1 MKTSTNLRQS
11 RSRRTRADRFATGLG
26 WLSVGLGLTA
36 LLAPRPLARA
46 IGVRTDPFLLGLI
59 GLRELIS
66 GIGTLR
72 HRRQQRAPWLWS
84 RVAGDA
90 LDLGLLGSALASPSS
105 EPRRV
110 EAAMAGVAAVAAVDL
125 FCANRLS
132 RPASAPMHRTPAS
145 EKFTRAITINR
156 PAAELYGFWRDFE
169 NLPRFMSQ
177 LEAVQVTGAR
187 RSHWVA
193 KGPANVP
200 VEWDAEITEDTPN
213 ERIAWRSLE
222 GADVDQ
228 SGSVEFE
235 PAPGGRGTV
244 VRVTMEH
251 RPPGGRVGA
260 AFARLFNRAPE
271 QQVAIDLHHFQQL
284 METGGITTTEGQP
297 AGRPKSTSTRYDL
310 PVPPMPA

>member
-1 MKTSTNLRQS
+1 MNTSRILRS
-11 RSRRTRADRFATGLG
+11 NRNARADRFATGLG
-26 WLSVGLGLTA
+26 WLSIGLGLTA
-36 LLAPRPLARA
+36 LLAPRSLARA
-46 IGVRTDPFLLGLI
+46 IGVRTDPLLVGAI

-84 RVAGDA
+84 RLAGDA
-90 LDLGLLGSALASPSS
+90 MDLGLLGSALSSRRS

-132 RPASAPMHRTPAS
+132 RRASAPGHSPAS
-145 EKFTRAITINR
+145 ERFTRSITINR
-156 PAAELYGFWRDFE
+156 PASELYGFWRDFE

-193 KGPANVP
+193 KGPANVA
-200 VEWDAEITEDTPN
+200 VEWDTEITEDAPN
-213 ERIAWRSLE
+213 ERIAWRSLK
-222 GADVDQ
+222 GAEVDL

-235 PAPGGRGTV
+235 PAPGERGTV
-244 VRVTMEH
+244 VRVTLEH
-251 RPPGGRVGA
+251 RLPGGRVGA

-297 AGRPKSTSTRYDL
+297 AGRPTSTSPRFDL